1 MSEHVEFKGQSRA
14 KTSELQLK
22 TYILHV
28 CVCDHGYALRA
39 GFAKFSCILKHKIQV

>member
-22 TYILHV
+22 TVHFHV
-28 CVCDHGYALRA
+28 CACDDGYALRA
-39 GFAKFSCILKHKIQV
+39 GFAKFSCILRHKIQV